1 MLKSPHSATFNAI
14 IFDHDGTLVDS
25 EPVHHHC
32 WQATLRPYGV
42 TLTREAYQQKLSGQ
56 PTIVSARW
64 LVATYALTVKAE
76 TLYQSKMQA
85 IAKHLCQQPFP
96 LMPGALELLDWLQ
109 TQPYLLGIASGA
121 SLSEVGNSLS
131 AHGLTHHF
139 GVVATRDHVT
149 ANKPAPDVYRH
160 AAIRLGVEPA
170 QCLAIEDSDSGQRS
184 AVAANM
190 RCLRIRS
197 HTTLENDP
205 LCSHI
210 DSLSDIR
217 CWLENLA

>member
-1 MLKSPHSATFNAI
+1 MLKSPHSATYCAI

-42 TLTREAYQQKLSGQ
+42 TLTREVYQQRLSGQ

-64 LVATYALTVKAE
+64 LVETYALAVEAE
-76 TLYQSKMQA
+76 TLYQTKMLA
-85 IAKHLCQQPFP
+85 VAEHLSRQPFP
-96 LMPGALELLDWLQ
+96 LMPGAIELLNWLQ
-109 TQPYLLGIASGA
+109 SQPYLLGVASGA
-121 SLSEVGNSLS
+121 SLSEVDNSLS
-131 AHGLTHHF
+131 THGLAHHF

-160 AAIRLGVEPA
+160 AAEVLGVDPS

-184 AVAANM
+184 AMAANM

-217 CWLENLA
+217 CWLEKLI